1 MEHLHTSVMP
11 TEVLE
16 GLNIKPDQWYLDA
29 TLGDAGHTILM
40 LQKGARVWGL
50 DQDREAIRRSQI
62 RLSESLP
69 ELRYQIE
76 LDTYQPVND
85 QIKCLLTYSNFE
97 NAGEVAKEIKIGLLS
112 GILMDLGVST
122 MQLLDTKR
130 GFSFQGDTALDMRM
144 DTTKSIMAS
153 DLVNKLPETE
163 LALMFKV
170 LGDEPRAA
178 SIAHKIVQ
186 KREIKPI
193 ETTQELVEIIGGRH
207 MGHIH
212 PATKVFQALRMAVNS
227 ERLVLTKALPQMI
240 EMLKPGGR
248 LVVISF
254 HAGEDRIVKQFLKD
268 QDNKTLQIITN
279 KALKPLAEEVT
290 RNPRA
295 RSAKLRV
302 AEKI

>member
-11 TEVLE
+11 NEVLE
-16 GLNIKPDQWYLDA
+16 GLQLKPNGWYLDA

-40 LQKGARVWGL
+40 LQQNARVWGL

-62 RLSESLP
+62 RLAKTLP

-76 LDTYQPVND
+76 IDSYHPVEK
-85 QIKCLLTYSNFE
+85 QVKCVLTYSNFE
-97 NAGEVAKEIKIGLLS
+97 NADQIAEKIKVGPLD

-130 GFSFQGDTALDMRM
+130 GFSFQSDTALDMRM
-144 DTTKSIMAS
+144 DTNKTIKAS

-163 LALMFKV
+163 LAMMFKI
-170 LGDEPRAA
+170 LGDEPRATM
-178 SIAHKIVQ
+178 IANKIVQ
-186 KREIKPI
+186 RRSIKPI
-193 ETTQELVEIIGGRH
+193 ETTQELVDIVGGRH
-207 MGHIH
+207 MGHLH

-227 ERLVLTKALPQMI
+227 ERLVLTKALPQMVN
-240 EMLKPGGR
+240 MLKPGGR

-268 QDNKTLQIITN
+268 QNDKTLKIITN
-279 KALKPLAEEVT
+279 KALKPSAEEVT
-290 RNPRA
+290 CNPRS